1 MAEKIYA
8 YCYQRSPDLGIETKQ
23 PAMFVS
29 NFIVQQ
35 FTSSEEHQNYLINDP
50 DPLISERIKISKSTA
65 ALAIIVGESGIG
77 KTTSIC
83 KFVQEL
89 RDDHKPVLYISV
101 KKGSEDI
108 FNLDQFY
115 KDNFGT
121 SNTKKFLK
129 F

>member
-8 YCYQRSPDLGIETKQ
+8 YCYQRSPGLGIETKQ

-50 DPLISERIKISKSTA
+50 DPLISERIKISKNTA

-89 RDDHKPVLYISV
+89 RDNHKPVLYISV